1 MGSLKDVGCAVGEY
15 VGDGKGEDGT
25 DPLDDAAEAD
35 LPDSH
40 DTDDRNEHGSTSLPL
55 LVFYDCEATRL
66 STYSEHLTDI
76 AAKVLRTPHKHCGQ
90 GSPNTSQTLR
100 PRFLTPHSSSFS
112 FISSL
117 VRTSR
122 NISAPGK

>member
-1 MGSLKDVGCAVGEY
+1 MCSQGVCWRWQ
-15 VGDGKGEDGT
+15 GT

-55 LVFYDCEATRL
+55 LVFYDFEATGL

-76 AAKVLRTPHKHCGQ
+76 AAKVLDP
-90 GSPNTSQTLR
+90 
-100 PRFLTPHSSSFS
+100 PHSSSFPS
-112 FISSL
+112 FSSL

-122 NISAPGK
+122 IIFAPGK

>member
-1 MGSLKDVGCAVGEY
+1 MSSIHLNKNLQKRTKKDKYDAEKDFMGSLKDVGCAVGEY

-55 LVFYDCEATRL
+55 LVFYDFEAT
-66 STYSEHLTDI
+66 
-76 AAKVLRTPHKHCGQ
+76 
-90 GSPNTSQTLR
+90 
-100 PRFLTPHSSSFS
+100 
-112 FISSL
+112 
-117 VRTSR
+117 
-122 NISAPGK
+122 

>member
-55 LVFYDCEATRL
+55 LVFYDCEATGL

-76 AAKVLRTPHKHCGQ
+76 AAKVLLHFLHLLGQ
-90 GSPNTSQTLR
+90 VGIFLLLVSNTYHTCQ
-100 PRFLTPHSSSFS
+100 
-112 FISSL
+112 
-117 VRTSR
+117 
-122 NISAPGK
+122 